1 MLRLS
6 TGIKGL
12 DNILCGGLIG
22 GSSVLI
28 EGSPGCGKTTLGV
41 QTIVEGINAGEPGL
55 ILTFEQFA
63 EQIYR
68 DAARFG
74 WDLKTMERE
83 NKLRIICT
91 SPQVIND
98 QLLQASGPIYQ
109 IIENIG
115 AKRILID
122 SFTHFRRITNEET
135 SLREL
140 MFSMINSLK
149 WRGLTVMLTKE
160 LSLNEQSSFEEYL
173 VDTIIALS
181 YQETPTDG
189 RRRLIEVLKSRGHE
203 HLPGKH
209 GFRFA
214 NDGMQV
220 YPRQTLNVPA
230 CQDFQGTLCTGIDG
244 LDDLLGGG
252 IPVGSNM
259 LLCGP
264 AGVGKTTLSLQTIN
278 NVLQDQ
284 SQKAVLFLH
293 EESPEHIFRRA
304 DGFGW
309 DLRGLVAKGQLV
321 IEYEDFAQID
331 IDEYLFRIDELMYSL
346 APSLM
351 VLDNLF
357 TLLHTVSHDFHL
369 VAEKIARLTRIVK
382 DHGCNSLLINPSTYG
397 TKQISRF
404 GVEESF
410 CDGVIIMGTESI
422 QGVRKRFIEVYK
434 LRNQKHVTGE
444 CRMEINSEGINTFY
458 TKKDLL

>member
-1 MLRLS
+1 VLRLS

-12 DNILCGGLIG
+12 DDVLCGGLIA

-28 EGSPGCGKTTLGV
+28 EGYPGCGKTTLGV
-41 QTIVEGINAGEPGL
+41 QAIVEGVISGEPGL

-74 WDLKTMERE
+74 WDLRSMERE

-98 QLLQASGPIYQ
+98 QLLQAAGPIYQ
-109 IIENIG
+109 LIESIG

-122 SFTHFRRITNEET
+122 SFTHFRRITTEET
-135 SLREL
+135 NLREL

-149 WRGLTVMLTKE
+149 WRGLTVILTKE
-160 LSLNEQSSFEEYL
+160 LSPKELTGFEEYL
-173 VDTIIALS
+173 VDTIIDLS
-181 YQETPTDG
+181 YQTTPTEG

-214 NDGMQV
+214 LDGLQV
-220 YPRQTLNVPA
+220 FPRQTLGIP
-230 CQDFQGTLCTGIDG
+230 QYQSFQGALCTGIDG

-252 IPVGSNM
+252 IPVGSNV

-278 NVLQDQ
+278 NVLQDKER
-284 SQKAVLFLH
+284 KALLFLH
-293 EESPEHIFRRA
+293 EESPEHILHRA
-304 DGFGW
+304 DSFGW
-309 DLRGLVAKGQLV
+309 DFRGFIKKGQLIV
-321 IEYEDFAQID
+321 QYEDFAQID
-331 IDEYLFRIDELMYSL
+331 IDEYLFRMGELMKNVG
-346 APSLM
+346 PSL
-351 VLDNLF
+351 VVVDTLP

-369 VAEKIARLTRIVK
+369 VAEKIASLTRIIK
-382 DHGCNSLLINPSTYG
+382 YHGCNSLLINPSMYG
-397 TKQISRF
+397 AKQISRF

-422 QGVRKRFIEVYK
+422 QGARKRFIEVYK
-434 LRNQKHVTGE
+434 LRNQKHVTGQ
-444 CRMEINSEGINTFY
+444 CRMEIVAEGIRIFY
-458 TKKDLL
+458 LKKI